1 MVLLKSIQK
10 RNKIRP
16 PQKPNQV
23 LKDAEKFMA
32 LEESYLERDNVS
44 PEEARARALERWK
57 RKISFNR
64 IIPALFIGLVIVAL
78 VVVSV
83 IAGRA
88 QDKGE
93 SAGPYIVKDTEND
106 SPGTN
111 IVTRIVTLTAE
122 VGGEPAPALQWKVDK
137 GSGFEDI
144 AGATNQIY
152 RIGNAQ
158 VVDSGL
164 YALFA
169 TNSAGAIQT
178 TPVPL
183 IVTEGED

>member
-1 MVLLKSIQK
+1 M
-10 RNKIRP
+10 RP
-16 PQKPNQV
+16 LQKPNQV

-44 PEEARARALERWK
+44 PEEARAWALERW
-57 RKISFNR
+57 RKKIAFNR
-64 IIPALFIGLVIVAL
+64 IIPELFIGLVLVAA
-78 VVVSV
+78 VVVF
-83 IAGRA
+83 AGVGEA
-88 QDKGE
+88 QNKDG
-93 SAGPYIVKDTEND
+93 SSGPYIVKDTEND

-144 AGATNQIY
+144 AGATNPIY